1 MKMDLTDKIYQDK
14 WLIRFD
20 QRSWEDSDCIYSDK
34 KEAIGWG
41 KIIIQY
47 DFKVSTCQQKFKD
60 HTCFEIG
67 QLDFEDPRY
76 DYNIINREII
86 ECINI
91 HGVMSTPCSTDSKL
105 VEVDLNP
112 LKTES
117 KFNQGKLYCNDKPL
131 GELSNKV
138 ESLKFENIDTRTLE
152 GKYLLVAVQ
161 MFANT
166 CNLTFNHML
175 KIIEQGVND
184 LGI

>member
-1 MKMDLTDKIYQDK
+1 MDLTDKIYQDK

-41 KIIIQY
+41 KIIIQH
-47 DFKVSTCQQKFKD
+47 DFRVSTCHQKFKD
-60 HTCFEIG
+60 HACFEIG

-91 HGVMSTPCSTDSKL
+91 HGVMSAPCSTDSKL
-105 VEVDLNP
+105 VEV
-112 LKTES
+112 
-117 KFNQGKLYCNDKPL
+117 YCNDKLL

-152 GKYLLVAVQ
+152 GKYLLIAVH

>member
-1 MKMDLTDKIYQDK
+1 MDLTDKIYQDK

-20 QRSWEDSDCIYSDK
+20 QKPWEYTTCIYSDK

-41 KIIIQY
+41 KIIIQH
-47 DFKVSTCQQKFKD
+47 DFKAPTCQQKFKD

-67 QLDFEDPRY
+67 QLDFNDPRY
-76 DYNIINREII
+76 DYNIINRELIDGMDI
-86 ECINI
+86 YSFK
-91 HGVMSTPCSTDSKL
+91 HAPCS
-105 VEVDLNP
+105 EVREFIESNP
-112 LKTES
+112 FKTEI
-117 KFNQGKLYCNDKPL
+117 QGKFVSANDIVL
-131 GELSNKV
+131 GKLSNKV
-138 ESLKFENIDTRTLE
+138 ESLKFENIDKTTLE
-152 GKYLLVAVQ
+152 GKYLYIAIQ